1 MNNDRFYSL
10 NNYLKEK
17 FGHKIYKVSLD
28 GGFTCPNRDGKI
40 SYKGCLFCSDRGSG
54 EFTGERGKS
63 ITEQIDEQLEFIYKK
78 NSDNDV
84 IAYFQNFTN
93 TYAPIDYLRKIYYEA
108 LSHEKV
114 IGIAIA
120 TRPDCLNDEILNL
133 LSEINEKFFL
143 WIELGLQTAE
153 NNIAKIINRGY
164 DTDCYINICKKLNE
178 RNIKFVTHMIVGLP
192 QETKEN
198 LFDTIDL
205 INNVNSWGIKIHLL
219 YILKNS
225 RLEKYYKENPFKI
238 YEKDE
243 YTEIVTELIERLNPN
258 IVIHRLTGDAK
269 KDELFMP
276 LWSADK
282 RNVLNEI
289 QKKLK
294 IKNIF
299 QGKEYKNECNI
310 KDERNAK

>member
-164 DTDCYINICKKLNE
+164 ETDCYINICKKLNE

-299 QGKEYKNECNI
+299 QGKEYKNERNI